1 MTVEHDVESR
11 FGWVMVVFG
20 FLFLSV
26 LFGALASIS
35 VFLKPLAA
43 EFSWS
48 RGDTAFAYTAGAIA
62 IGVGGI
68 IMGWVSDRFSTR
80 PVIIFGSIA
89 LGLSLVLLSRVQSLW
104 QFYLFYC
111 FLGGFGFS
119 AINIPII
126 SNVGRWFTRN
136 KGLALGIVTAGG
148 AFGQAVIPYL
158 ARYLMNFSGWRGS
171 YLIMAGIFPALLLPM
186 AFLIRNPPPLSD
198 GTDKTPGGDID
209 NFKTDFPIKPAL
221 GVAWLSTA
229 IVFCCITMS
238 TLMIHV
244 VALVS
249 DRGIEAQS
257 AAGVLSMVMFAGL
270 AGRIMMGKVA
280 DYIGGLRAYMLSS
293 FGQTVMVFWF
303 TQVNS
308 LPEFYVIAVLFGLGF
323 SGVMTSIL
331 VCVRE
336 MTPPEVGGLSL
347 GIVTFFG
354 WVGMGLGS
362 YQGGLFFDLTGDY
375 VVPYANAAISGI
387 INLGILASLFFYI
400 NRRKIAL
407 SPA

>member
-1 MTVEHDVESR
+1 MTVERDVEPR

-26 LFGALASIS
+26 LFGTLATIS
-35 VFLKPLAA
+35 VFLKPLIV
-43 EFSWS
+43 EFGWS
-48 RGDTAFAYTAGAIA
+48 RGDTAFAYTAGAMA

-89 LGLSLVLLSRVQSLW
+89 LGLSLVLLSRIQNLW

-111 FLGGFGFS
+111 LLGGFGFS
-119 AINIPII
+119 AINIPIV

-171 YLIMAGIFPALLLPM
+171 YLFMGGIFLVLLLPL
-186 AFLIRNPPPLSD
+186 AFLVRNPPLLS
-198 GTDKTPGGDID
+198 GTSGEISGGDIND
-209 NFKTDFPIKPAL
+209 FKAEFPIKPAL

-238 TLMIHV
+238 TPMIHI

-257 AAGVLSMVMFAGL
+257 AAAVLSMIMFAGL

-280 DYIGGLRAYMLSS
+280 DYIGGLRAYILSS

-308 LPEFYVIAVLFGLGF
+308 LPGFYVIAVLFGLGF
-323 SGVMTSIL
+323 SGVMTGIL

-336 MTPPEVGGLSL
+336 MTPPEIGGLSL

-354 WVGMGLGS
+354 WLGMGLGS

-375 VVPYANAAISGI
+375 VIPYANAAISGI
-387 INLGILASLFFYI
+387 INLCILGSLFFYI
-400 NRRKIAL
+400 NRRKIVL

>member
-1 MTVEHDVESR
+1 MTVERDAESR

-26 LFGALASIS
+26 LFGTLASIS

-43 EFSWS
+43 EFGWS
-48 RGDTAFAYTAGAIA
+48 RGDTAFAYTAGSMA

-68 IMGWVSDRFSTR
+68 IMGWVSDRYSTR

-104 QFYLFYC
+104 QFYLFYG

-119 AINIPII
+119 AINIPVI
-126 SNVGRWFTRN
+126 SNVGRWFTRK

-158 ARYLMNFSGWRGS
+158 ARYLMSFSGWRGS
-171 YLIMAGIFPALLLPM
+171 YLIMAGIFPVLLLPM
-186 AFLIRNPPPLSD
+186 AFLVRNPPLLSNT
-198 GTDKTPGGDID
+198 TDKTSGGDTT
-209 NFKTDFPIKPAL
+209 NFNTDFPIKPAI
-221 GVAWLSTA
+221 GVAWISSA

-238 TLMIHV
+238 TPMIHI

-257 AAGVLSMVMFAGL
+257 AAGVLSIIMFAGL
-270 AGRIMMGKVA
+270 VGRIVMGKVA
-280 DYIGGLRAYMLSS
+280 DYIGGLRAYMISS

-308 LPEFYVIAVLFGLGF
+308 LPGFYVIAVLFGLGF

-336 MTPPEVGGLSL
+336 MTPPKVAGLSL

-375 VVPYANAAISGI
+375 VIPYANAAISGI
-387 INLGILASLFFYI
+387 INLCILGSLFFYI
-400 NRRKIAL
+400 NRRKMVL